1 MTMLIK
7 TLATVAA
14 GTVLATNT
22 LAQSAKEVVGATP
35 YVAIENEPP
44 PKVVVDPPLP
54 DQLARGVVEIQYRV
68 ENLHIVP
75 VFGAAA
81 LNVSPRVGHL
91 HVTVDD
97 LPWHWTD
104 PSGLNT
110 IAVVGLPPGQHKVL
124 IELANGVHQVFTG
137 CACTAT
143 VMFTVPD
150 AAMTHEG
157 SGHN

>member
-1 MTMLIK
+1 MKTARFIK
-7 TLATVAA
+7 TFATIAAATV
-14 GTVLATNT
+14 LLTNAF
-22 LAQSAKEVVGATP
+22 AQSAKEVVGATP
-35 YVAIENEPP
+35 YVGIESEPA
-44 PKVVVDPPLP
+44 PKLTVDPPIP

-68 ENLHIVP
+68 ENLHIAP

-110 IAVVGLPPGQHKVL
+110 IAVVGLPPGQHKVM
-124 IELANGVHQVFTG
+124 IELANSVHQVFTG

-143 VMFTVPD
+143 VTFTVPQR
-150 AAMTHEG
+150 
-157 SGHN
+157 

>member
-1 MTMLIK
+1 MKRLILSLV
-7 TLATVAA
+7 TGAALAASP
-14 GTVLATNT
+14 TNAF
-22 LAQSAKEVVGATP
+22 AQSAKEVVGATP
-35 YVAIENEPP
+35 YVGIESEPRP
-44 PKVVVDPPLP
+44 NLTVDPPIP

-75 VFGAAA
+75 AFGAAA

-110 IAVVGLPPGQHKVL
+110 VAVVGLPPGQHKVM
-124 IELANGVHQVFTG
+124 IELANSVHQVFTG

-143 VMFTVPD
+143 VTFTVPD
-150 AAMTHEG
+150 AAMSHEG
-157 SGHN
+157 SSHN

>member
-1 MTMLIK
+1 MKTARFIK
-7 TLATVAA
+7 TFATVAA
-14 GTVLATNT
+14 GTVLLTNAF
-22 LAQSAKEVVGATP
+22 AQSAKEVVGATA
-35 YVAIENEPP
+35 YVGIESEPP
-44 PKVVVDPPLP
+44 PNLTVDPPIP

-91 HVTVDD
+91 HVPVDD

-110 IAVVGLPPGQHKVL
+110 VAVVRATARPAQGDDRVSQQCASSLYRL
-124 IELANGVHQVFTG
+124 RVHRDGDV
-137 CACTAT
+137 
-143 VMFTVPD
+143 
-150 AAMTHEG
+150 H
-157 SGHN
+157 SS

>member
-1 MTMLIK
+1 MKRLI
-7 TLATVAA
+7 LALLTGAA
-14 GTVLATNT
+14 LAASPTNAF
-22 LAQSAKEVVGATP
+22 AQSAKEVVGATP
-35 YVAIENEPP
+35 YVGIESEPP
-44 PKVVVDPPLP
+44 PNLTVDPPIP

-110 IAVVGLPPGQHKVL
+110 VAVVGLPPGQHKVM
-124 IELANGVHQVFTG
+124 IELANSVHQVFTG

-143 VMFTVPD
+143 VTFTVPD
-150 AAMTHEG
+150 AAMSHEG
-157 SGHN
+157 SSHN